1 MIRINLLQVE
11 RAPSGPSALEG
22 LAANRIHLIG
32 ATIVLAAL
40 AGIGWWYMAMQAELA
55 ATATAIQQAQAER
68 QRLTTV
74 LAQIKQF
81 EDQRT
86 QLQQRVAL
94 IEQLRKGQHSPVTLL
109 DQVSRSLPERLWLT
123 ELKQVG
129 ADVTIDGRTTTLT
142 SLSDFIGNLEGSG
155 AFTRPVEILN
165 SEVEKANDTDI
176 VRFQVKATFPLGD
189 MQADAGKAA
198 QPGAAAGKARTRS

>member
-11 RAPSGPSALEG
+11 RTPSGPSALEG
-22 LAANRIHLIG
+22 LAANRLHLIG

-40 AGIGWWYMAMQAELA
+40 AGIGWWYMAVQAELT

-129 ADVTIDGRTTTLT
+129 ADVTIEGRTTTLT

-165 SEVEKANDTDI
+165 SEVEKADDTEI

-189 MQADAGKAA
+189 MQADTGKAA
-198 QPGAAAGKARTRS
+198 QPGAAAGKVRTRS